1 MALEKF
7 LEREDLINGRFGE
20 AVADIEGERVT
31 LFFLKNIT
39 AKVDID
45 RTDIPRLGTP
55 INLSTGGDAK
65 GTWEATMYS
74 HTKAF
79 RKIAKR
85 YMHERKE
92 TSIDIILTQDDPN
105 FAQGSDTVILKNCYL
120 ETTTIFQLDVE
131 ASELEEDISGT
142 FENFEER

>member
-7 LEREDLINGRFGE
+7 LERGDIINGRFGE
-20 AVADIEGERVT
+20 AVAEIDGERIT
-31 LFFLKNIT
+31 LFFLKNIKC
-39 AKVDID
+39 KVDIS

-55 INLSTGGDAK
+55 VNLSTGGEAK
-65 GTWEATMYS
+65 GTWDATMYS

-79 RKIAKR
+79 RKIVKR

-92 TSIDIILTQDDPN
+92 TPMDIILTQDDPN
-105 FAQGSDTVILKNCYL
+105 FSQGADTVILKNCYIN
-120 ETTTIFQLDVE
+120 TSTIFQLDVE
-131 ASELEEDISGT
+131 KSELEEDVSGT